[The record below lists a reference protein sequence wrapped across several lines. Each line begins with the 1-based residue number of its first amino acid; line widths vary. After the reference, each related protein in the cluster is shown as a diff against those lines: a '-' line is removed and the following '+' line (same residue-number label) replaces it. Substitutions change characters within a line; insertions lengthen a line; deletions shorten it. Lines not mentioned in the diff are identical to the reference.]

1 MAKTYLSLGSN
12 LGDNEQN
19 IIEAVAAIGS
29 EVGIVRR
36 VSDYFESE
44 PQGFIS
50 KNKFLNIAILVV
62 TDLKPLQ
69 LLSKLQEIEQKL
81 GRTTKSTAGYADR
94 LIDIDIL
101 LYDNEI
107 INTPELKIPHP
118 LMLERDFVLVPLREI
133 DPELSIF
140 KE

>member
-1 MAKTYLSLGSN
+1 MAKAYLSLGSN
-12 LGDNEQN
+12 LGNKEQN
-19 IIEAVAAIGS
+19 IVEAVAAIGS

-36 VSDYFESE
+36 VSDYYHSE

-50 KNKFLNIAILVV
+50 ENKFLNIAVLVV
-62 TDLKPLQ
+62 TNLKPLQ

-81 GRTTKSTAGYADR
+81 GRESKSINEYADR

-107 INTPELKIPHP
+107 VNLPELKIPHP
-118 LMLERDFVLVPLREI
+118 LMLERDFVMIPLREI
-133 DPELSIF
+133 APELSLF
-140 KE
+140 K